1 MSGTAPM
8 SPSTSPDTT
17 VNTGGSASAPA
28 GMVSGDGGH
37 LNTGAT
43 PVFNMA
49 GPQGPPLLYGPGASA
64 DPLQVSGVSVDPL
77 QGPGDPWATT
87 PWISFAPSTSPAG
100 LPGSR
105 SSGSTGTW
113 QTGNSGQ
120 SGTST
125 ATFGMPPG
133 FLDSGFSGEAGTAQ
147 ASTTVTAV
155 DPVTAQM
162 LRQQMLLTQGVMD
175 LLYRTGPGLQQ
186 QPVQQTPTVA
196 QNSGGSSEKLTM
208 DTKWIPAAPLPDWKS
223 WNNRARELSG
233 FKGWLEKFASW
244 LCLVH
249 DSYASELKEAMN
261 LPYPVV
267 IVNQDQAIRSRRL
280 FHLLQQSFC
289 QQAVIWETYRVV
301 ILMSCQS
308 TTERT
313 MRALDLQLACDHP
326 KRLVC
331 WGQLIYLRLTPF
343 SSTSTLVNLCD
354 VVILIARHG
363 SFDCA
368 DCRYVS

>member
-1 MSGTAPM
+1 
-8 SPSTSPDTT
+8 
-17 VNTGGSASAPA
+17 
-28 GMVSGDGGH
+28 
-37 LNTGAT
+37 
-43 PVFNMA
+43 
-49 GPQGPPLLYGPGASA
+49 
-64 DPLQVSGVSVDPL
+64 
-77 QGPGDPWATT
+77 
-87 PWISFAPSTSPAG
+87 
-100 LPGSR
+100 
-105 SSGSTGTW
+105 
-113 QTGNSGQ
+113 
-120 SGTST
+120 
-125 ATFGMPPG
+125 MPPG